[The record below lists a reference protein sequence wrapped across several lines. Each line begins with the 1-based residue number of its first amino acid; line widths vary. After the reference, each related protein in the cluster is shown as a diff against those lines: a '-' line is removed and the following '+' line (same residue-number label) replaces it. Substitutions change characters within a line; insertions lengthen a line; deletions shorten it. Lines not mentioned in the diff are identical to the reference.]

1 MNFAIKTEKLGRI
14 NKIRGGKKKE
24 AKELVGLKRLILHQ
38 FTSFNL

>member
-14 NKIRGGKKKE
+14 YKIWGAKRKKP
-24 AKELVGLKRLILHQ
+24 KELVGLKRLILTQ